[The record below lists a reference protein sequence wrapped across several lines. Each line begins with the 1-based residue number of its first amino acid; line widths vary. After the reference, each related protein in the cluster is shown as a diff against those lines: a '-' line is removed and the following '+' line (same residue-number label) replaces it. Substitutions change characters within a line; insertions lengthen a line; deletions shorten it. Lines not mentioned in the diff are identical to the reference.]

1 MIMLIAYE
9 FRDLSTEIQIPARID
24 RGPTDILK
32 AISATVG
39 TDYTAPDYRL
49 DLRRGE
55 TISLINTVHRVGCG
69 AL

>member
-49 DLRRGE
+49 DLRRG
-55 TISLINTVHRVGCG
+55 
-69 AL
+69 